1 VSGVME
7 ELRRIT
13 TNERSENQN
22 LCDSP
27 DFAKNRLTANRFY
40 SEGVL
45 NLALQ
50 LGHSDSRRSW

>member
-40 SEGVL
+40 KECYKWNAVSFTI
-45 NLALQ
+45 NY
-50 LGHSDSRRSW
+50 DWF